1 MTTAT
6 MKAIRTERWALA
18 ALGLG
23 AIAIAFSPIFVR
35 LSELEPTATAF
46 HRVFLAVPLLF
57 VLGRARTGHV
67 SPVRGMSRRD
77 VLAIALAG
85 AFFAGD
91 LAFWHWSIRYTSV
104 ANATL
109 FSNVAP
115 FFVTLGAFV
124 LFGQRFTPVF
134 LLGLALALAGA
145 GILMGDSFAVGGG
158 NLFGDGLG
166 VVTAVF
172 YAAYLLAVGR
182 LRVRFS
188 TLTVMAVSSAATALV
203 LVPVVWVSGESVFAE
218 TAGGWAVLVG
228 LAWISHS
235 GGQGLIAYAL
245 AHLPTAFSSVALLL
259 QPVVA
264 AVLAWA
270 LLNEPMGALQAVGMA
285 VVLAGIFL
293 ARWGSQPRRAS

>member
-1 MTTAT
+1 MTVAVEQG
-6 MKAIRTERWALA
+6 AGDLRAARWALA
-18 ALGLG
+18 ALALG
-23 AIAIAFSPIFVR
+23 AVGIAFSPIFVR

-46 HRVFLAVPLLF
+46 HRAFLAIPLLF
-57 VLGRARTGHV
+57 MLNGAQTRTV
-67 SPVRGMSRRD
+67 SPVRGLSRRD
-77 VLAIALAG
+77 VMAIALAG
-85 AFFAGD
+85 VFFAGD

-115 FFVTLGAFV
+115 LFVTLGAFL
-124 LFGQRFTPVF
+124 LFGERFSRTF
-134 LLGLALALAGA
+134 LTGLALAMGGA
-145 GILMGDSFAVGGG
+145 VVLMGDSFALGGDH
-158 NLFGDGLG
+158 LLGDALG
-166 VVTAVF
+166 VVTALF

-182 LRVRFS
+182 LRARFS
-188 TLTVMAVSSAATALV
+188 TLTVMLLSSAATALA
-203 LVPVVWVSGESVFAE
+203 LAPVVWLSGETVIAT
-218 TAGGWAVLVG
+218 TAAGWGVLVG

-270 LLNEPMGALQAVGMA
+270 LLAEPLGGVQALGMA

-293 ARWGSQPRRAS
+293 ARRGSR